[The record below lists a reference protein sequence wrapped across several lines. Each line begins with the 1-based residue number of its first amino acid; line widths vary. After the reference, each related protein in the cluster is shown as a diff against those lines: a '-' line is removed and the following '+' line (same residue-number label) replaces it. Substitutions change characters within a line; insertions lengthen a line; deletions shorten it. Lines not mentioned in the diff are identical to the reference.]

1 MKLLELGTLLLL
13 AAPAC
18 AGGPGTTAANFLKI
32 PVGARET
39 ALGGAFTAVAEGP
52 DAVFYNP
59 AGLSQLDVME
69 LGYSYNNYF
78 SGISQHTASAAMP
91 RGRGAWGLGLNY
103 FQVGAFDSYDAADNR
118 TGSVSAYG
126 AEVVLG
132 YGAALRTGL
141 AAVPSLRC
149 GAAAKYV
156 LESLDDKSAD
166 GAALD
171 AGLLLQAGLPGLGFG
186 AAVQNAAA
194 SRLDFYGSGARPART
209 LKTGLSY
216 RAGRGQVSGLISAEL
231 AYPEDG
237 KDYFSAGLE
246 GRLYGAVY
254 LRAGYTSYGDVS
266 GGLTFGAGIDMPE
279 RLGRG
284 MRFDYSFG
292 STYDLGNI
300 HRFGLTYR
308 FDKLPGGALTEA
320 LVREPAPKDPAAV
333 PPSKLDD
340 LYGYDL
346 DKSIAAAEALAADC
360 TPRVLQHF
368 SSLLGSGRP
377 EWKKAALRGLAVC
390 GAPGAADL
398 LKTGLRDQD
407 PGVRAQAAA
416 ALGAKGG
423 AGSAAALQEAL
434 KDEESDEVKG
444 AILEALGKAQK

>member
-1 MKLLELGTLLLL
+1 MRLLRIGTLLLM

-52 DAVFYNP
+52 GAVFYNP

-78 SGISQHTASAAMP
+78 SGISQHTASAALP
-91 RGRGAWGLGLNY
+91 RGSGAWGLGLNY

-132 YGAALRTGL
+132 YGGALRTGL
-141 AAVPSLRC
+141 AAAPSLRY
-149 GAAAKYV
+149 GAAAKYL

-171 AGLLLQAGLPGLGFG
+171 AGVLLQAGLPGLGFG

-209 LKTGLSY
+209 FKTGLSY
-216 RAGRGQVSGLISAEL
+216 RAGGKPVSGLLTAEL
-231 AYPEDG
+231 AFPEDG
-237 KDYFSAGLE
+237 KQYFSGGVE

-254 LRAGYTSYGDVS
+254 LRAGYTAYGDVS
-266 GGLTFGAGIDMPE
+266 GGLTFGAGIDMPA

-284 MRFDYSFG
+284 VRLDYSFG

-320 LVREPAPKDPAAV
+320 LASEPVPKDPAAV

-360 TPRVLQHF
+360 TPKILQHF
-368 SSLLGSGRP
+368 SSLLNSGRA
-377 EWKKAALRGLAVC
+377 EWKKSALRGLAVC

-398 LKTGLRDQD
+398 LKTGLRDQN

-423 AGSAAALQEAL
+423 GDSVAVLQQAL

-444 AILEALGKAQK
+444 AILEALGKAQR